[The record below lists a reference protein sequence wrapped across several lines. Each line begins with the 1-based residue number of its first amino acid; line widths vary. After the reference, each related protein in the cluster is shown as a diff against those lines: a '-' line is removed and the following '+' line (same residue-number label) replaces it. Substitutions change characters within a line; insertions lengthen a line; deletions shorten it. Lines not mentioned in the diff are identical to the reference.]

1 MRLKPKKK
9 FNCLTDDSR
18 RNEDDMTQFKL
29 ITIEQI
35 LLYVPSLDS
44 IESTVNISHQ
54 RNDDE

>member
-1 MRLKPKKK
+1 M